1 MNPKTG
7 LFGLIFLLIFSS
19 CVGYKEF
26 SVEVFKPAELSIP
39 PNTKK
44 IVLVSRNLKYKTD
57 TLQNYYQRN
66 HGLIKDKVRLNI
78 DSQAIAV
85 CLDTLANR
93 LNNQGRYGRTDVLP
107 VKTFSVMRVSEIKP
121 AKAEWYKIVAE
132 KSGADVLILLDMF
145 SCFYSV
151 DDAEYSPEAKVV
163 TSNIWSVYDAKNQK
177 IIDRFSQI
185 DTLYWNQLDENG
197 NYLKVK
203 IPDKK
208 DAIILASGVIAEN
221 YSKHILPSWAKVNRA
236 YISCNDQNFLKAL
249 GLAQNSQWEQAT
261 KIWQGFLN
269 GKSNSKKT
277 YALYNLAI
285 VSEMNGDVDKA
296 IELTDEAAKASMG
309 LFQSSVNEQVRKY
322 SIVLY
327 QRKNEITKLN
337 QQYEAH

>member
-1 MNPKTG
+1 M
-7 LFGLIFLLIFSS
+7 IFLLIFSS

-39 PNTKK
+39 ANTKK

-66 HGLIKDKVRLNI
+66 RRLIKDKVILNI
-78 DSQAIAV
+78 DSQAISV

-93 LNNQGRYGRTDVLP
+93 LNNQGRYGQTEVLP
-107 VKTFSVMRVSEIKP
+107 VQTFSVARVLEIKP
-121 AKAEWYKIVAE
+121 AKADWYRSVAE
-132 KSGADVLILLDMF
+132 KSGADLLILLDMF

-151 DDAEYSPEAKVV
+151 NDAEYSPEAKVI
-163 TSNIWSVYDAKNQK
+163 TSNIWSVYNTKNQK

-185 DTLYWNQLDENG
+185 DTLYWNQSDENG
-197 NYLKVK
+197 NYRNVK

-208 DAIILASGVIAEN
+208 DAIILASGVIGEN
-221 YSKHILPSWAKVNRA
+221 YSKHIIPSWTKVDRA
-236 YISCNDQNFLKAL
+236 YIYCDDQNFLKAVR
-249 GLAQNSQWEQAT
+249 LAQNNQWEQAT
-261 KIWQGFLN
+261 KIWQGFLS
-269 GKSNSKKT
+269 GRSSLKKT
-277 YALYNLAI
+277 YALYNLAV

-296 IELTDEAAKASMG
+296 IELTDEAAKASLG

-322 SIVLY
+322 SVVLY